1 MRWSEPIA
9 LLYLH
14 KSRIYGLH
22 GGTHLVAKKAQ
33 SGSSTDGNCNGAQL
47 ILGTYT
53 STIEA
58 RKYDQKNTCSQNVQL
73 TLSYTT
79 KYTFGEASQ
88 DHPIQLATASNLI
101 ELSSRIVEKTL
112 SSGIAS
118 NDSFSCS
125 NPGFDFPNL
134 PSLRLIVTR
143 VNLRFVQ
150 AESAKR
156 ITPISKLHL
165 RISLR
170 WDIETEFFFRE
181 IIVFVDSTEFT
192 HCKRPTW

>member
-1 MRWSEPIA
+1 MA
-9 LLYLH
+9 
-14 KSRIYGLH
+14 
-22 GGTHLVAKKAQ
+22 TVKAPNWFLAPTLRLKLEE
-33 SGSSTDGNCNGAQL
+33 SM
-47 ILGTYT
+47 I
-53 STIEA
+53 
-58 RKYDQKNTCSQNVQL
+58 RKIRAHRMFNWPC
-73 TLSYTT
+73 SYTT

-88 DHPIQLATASNLI
+88 DHPIQLAIASNLT

-112 SSGIAS
+112 SSEIAS
-118 NDSFSCS
+118 NDSYSCS

-143 VNLRFVQ
+143 VNLRFAQ

-156 ITPISKLHL
+156 ITPMSKLHL